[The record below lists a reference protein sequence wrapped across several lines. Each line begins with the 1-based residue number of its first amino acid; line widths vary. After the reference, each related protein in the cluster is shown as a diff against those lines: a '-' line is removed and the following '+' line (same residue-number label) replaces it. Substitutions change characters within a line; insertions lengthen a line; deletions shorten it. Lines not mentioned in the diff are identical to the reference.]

1 MNIRRFQ
8 RIERFDRHGSLLFY
22 LQFQREDEGQ
32 STGGGG
38 RDASTHSQRWLD
50 QYPGDGPS
58 EAAAAESTVE
68 IKKLRAHLGQPDCVI
83 EGDMTACS
91 QVPDIMVAKKAKDIC
106 FANEVE
112 IKAWLK
118 RKADDADDPDD
129 PDDPDD
135 DYDDCGAPLASGGSG
150 NGPFYFPVAPDPA
163 TASSLD
169 LWNYSVR
176 NYVPGF
182 DVDGNAL
189 PPLRTQQYLTQG

>member
-1 MNIRRFQ
+1 MQYRFWIFFIWAFSRSVTEADGLCLGTKLLPAINFERMNIRRFQ

-38 RDASTHSQRWLD
+38 RDASTQSQRWLD

-91 QVPDIMVAKKAKDIC
+91 QVPDIMVVKKAKDIC

-112 IKAWLK
+112 IKSWLK
-118 RKADDADDPDD
+118 RKADDPDD

-135 DYDDCGAPLASGGSG
+135 
-150 NGPFYFPVAPDPA
+150 
-163 TASSLD
+163 
-169 LWNYSVR
+169 
-176 NYVPGF
+176 
-182 DVDGNAL
+182 
-189 PPLRTQQYLTQG
+189 